1 MIKILTF
8 CAAAALAAT
17 GLAAAQSPSGPPS
30 GMRMQMQQARDNA
43 KVASFKALSSDHQA
57 KVQAIVDGFD
67 GGTLDMATA
76 ASQIDAVLTPDE
88 TTAVLAQEQ
97 TMRDAMRQAF
107 SAGAGGHMGGGHMRG
122 NANGQARKPDAGQ
135 FLLSVAGD
143 PQKVREAR
151 RAMRTGQGP

>member
-8 CAAAALAAT
+8 CAVAALAMT
-17 GLAAAQSPSGPPS
+17 GLAAAQSQGGPPS
-30 GMRMQMQQARDNA
+30 GMRAQMQQARDNA
-43 KVASFKALSSDHQA
+43 KTASFKALSSDHQA
-57 KVQAIVDGFD
+57 KVQAIVDGFN

-88 TTAVLAQEQ
+88 TTAVLAQERA
-97 TMRDAMRQAF
+97 MRDAMRQAF
-107 SAGAGGHMGGGHMRG
+107 SGGGGGRMGGQSMRG

-151 RAMRTGQGP
+151 RAMRNGQAP